1 LKQTAL
7 SSQVNVNLDSVMKQ
21 KIPGGLLVVVEGVDG
36 SGKSSVLKHL
46 VAHCATLPVE
56 VVQSREPTDGPFGKR
71 LRESALSGRFS
82 MEEEL
87 DLFIAD
93 RLQHVAEVIAPAL
106 DRGALILLDRYYF
119 STAAYQGARGADPAA
134 VLALNEA
141 FAPQPDLV
149 LLLDCPPVQ
158 TLERIKAR
166 GGGVD
171 AFEKLEELEAVQR
184 IFLSIN
190 RPFLRRIDASL
201 CEETVGNQCVTLLE
215 EAVQQKLTSL

>member
-1 LKQTAL
+1 M
-7 SSQVNVNLDSVMKQ
+7 VNVKWDAVMKQ
-21 KIPGGLLVVVEGVDG
+21 KIPGGLLVVIEGVDG
-36 SGKSSVLKHL
+36 SGKSSVLKRL
-46 VAHCATLPVE
+46 AVHCATLSVE
-56 VVQSREPTDGPFGKR
+56 VVQGREPTDGPFGKR
-71 LRESALSGRFS
+71 LRQSALSGRFS
-82 MEEEL
+82 LEEEL

-93 RLQHVAEVIAPAL
+93 RRQHVAEVLVPAL

-158 TLERIKAR
+158 TLERIRAR

-184 IFLSIN
+184 IFLSIK
-190 RPFLRRIDASL
+190 RPFLRRVDASA
-201 CEETVGNQCVTLLE
+201 CKEIVGEQCVTLLQ
-215 EAVQQKLTSL
+215 EALGQKLASL

>member
-1 LKQTAL
+1 
-7 SSQVNVNLDSVMKQ
+7 MKQ

-36 SGKSSVLKHL
+36 SGKSSVLKRL
-46 VAHCATLPVE
+46 VAHCETLPVE

-106 DRGALILLDRYYF
+106 DRGALVLLDRYYF

-201 CEETVGNQCVTLLE
+201 CEETVGNQCFTLLE